1 MGTIIVNASL
11 NQQVNFNIGGTITNI
26 DFGDGSPIIA
36 SSADTSIVYTYSASG
51 IYTITFNAT
60 SLDSVYFSN
69 NFNIESV
76 DVSSTPNLIALVV
89 ENQPYLTS
97 IDVSNSTITELSIRN
112 CYSFDTL
119 DITNSNDLTFIG
131 IQRTKLSSI
140 DLTSKTQL
148 VGLTVT
154 SSKLTSINTSPCS
167 LLDRLDLFNNELSG
181 ITFGTHNNIVK
192 GTNLSMNKLTSI
204 DLSGLPNVR
213 NIDLGLNQLT
223 SLNVSSNTSLRILRL
238 GGNNINAT
246 NLTSILVSLDGFG
259 LSGGTLYISNQN
271 PLTTPT
277 PVGLAA
283 ISRLQ
288 SKGWSIDYEN
298 KNTDLFVKTIP
309 WECDSLVNTF
319 GFNVD
324 QVYENGTI
332 YNFSGY
338 SDFFTCGQVV
348 GSDSYGYGEKIYT
361 PLVGP
366 YETCNECNN
375 YDIISLERCNSERE
389 IYQFSLSS
397 FTGTPLVGDTY
408 YINFATPTGGLTP
421 PLNILGCFSVNGFGN
436 IKEGDSLSVL
446 ISGTSET
453 SCTTCLE
460 GNSKTYL
467 VYNCNNFDLTHYIS
481 LPDDS
486 LIGHLITFNDIA
498 TGLEQFCGIV
508 DSEQIGSVDIS
519 LVNDLGL
526 YTEELCTQC
535 LSTVAEKREIVDCL
549 DSENVQV
556 VWNSLFFESGDV
568 SNLSTNDGCFTVS
581 GLTEDDVTVQTF
593 LDFDPQPDCQ
603 DCIQC
608 NGVTYTATSLDEE
621 CLGGGR
627 ESIFASYQYLEIGQV
642 ISLNDSCVQITSVSP
657 GISDFNPYYSFKT
670 FATCEECKSTTMERW
685 EAIDC
690 VTNRSFT
697 VNMVSG
703 SSINDIVH
711 IKWGETDLVCVTL
724 SNLTDGIASFYSDGI
739 THNDC
744 PTCSST
750 IELGLTLIGCT
761 TGIES
766 YVKVTSEVWQNIVGY
781 SIPFTVGYPVISDAN
796 GNCYYVKN
804 SCPIT
809 VQEGAQSFTPQN
821 YYFNCPQCAFDNQSD
836 NQRMARSANTEY
848 NACVICCDCGST
860 ATTVNSVTTP
870 HPVYT
875 DGFGTPVTQLNMV
888 VLGGING
895 LNS

>member
-11 NQQVNFNIGGTITNI
+11 NNQVNFDIKGTITNI

-36 SSADTSIVYTYSASG
+36 SSADTQILYTYSAAG
-51 IYTITFNAT
+51 TYNITFGTT
-60 SLDSVYFSN
+60 SLVEFRANQNY
-69 NFNIESV
+69 NITSI
-76 DVSSTPNLIALVV
+76 DLSSTSSLNDVFV
-89 ENQPYLTS
+89 NQQPYLTS
-97 IDVSNSTITELSIRN
+97 VDVSNSSILKLQISN
-112 CYSFDTL
+112 CYSFNNL
-119 DITNSNDLTFIG
+119 DISSSNNLEDIV
-131 IQRTKLSSI
+131 IQRTQLSSI

-167 LLDRLDLFNNELSG
+167 LLRKLQLYNNELSG
-181 ITFGTHNNIVK
+181 VTFGTHTLVED
-192 GTNLSMNKLTSI
+192 TRLDMNKLTSI
-204 DLSGLPNVR
+204 NLSGLPNLTKI
-213 NIDLGLNQLT
+213 NLGLNQLT
-223 SLNVSSNTSLRILRL
+223 SLNISSNSQLQSLSL

-259 LSGGTLYISNQN
+259 LNDGFLYISNQN

-283 ISRLQ
+283 ISSLEGN
-288 SKGWSIDYEN
+288 GWNIDYQNESTN
-298 KNTDLFVKTIP
+298 LLVKTTT

-319 GFNVD
+319 SFNVD

-338 SDFFTCGQVV
+338 SDSFTCGQVV
-348 GSDSYGYGEKIYT
+348 GSEFDYGQEILE
-361 PLVGP
+361 PLIGP

-375 YDIISLERCNSERE
+375 YDIIILERCNAEQRER
-389 IYQFSLSS
+389 YQFSLSS
-397 FTGTPLVGDTY
+397 FTGTPLVGDVY
-408 YINFATPTGGLTP
+408 YLNFATPTGDLTP
-421 PLNILGCFSVNGFGN
+421 PLNILGCFSVTGFGN
-436 IKEGDSLSVL
+436 LKEKDSLSVL

-508 DSEQIGSVDIS
+508 DSEQIGSVNIS

-526 YTEELCTQC
+526 YTEELCAEC
-535 LSTVAEKREIVDCL
+535 LSTVAEKRTIVDCL
-549 DSENVQV
+549 DNENVQV

-568 SNLSTNDGCFTVS
+568 SNLSTSDGCFTVS
-581 GLTEDDVTVQTF
+581 GLTEDDVTIQTF

-608 NGVTYTATSLDEE
+608 NGVTYTALSLDEE

-627 ESIFASYQYLEIGQV
+627 ETIFASYQYLEIGQV
-642 ISLNDSCVQITSVSP
+642 ISLNGRCALITSVSP
-657 GISDFNPYYSFKT
+657 GISDFRLYYSFKT
-670 FATCEECKSTTMERW
+670 FETCEECQSTSMETW

-690 VTNRSFT
+690 ATNQVFNVSL
-697 VNMVSG
+697 VSG
-703 SSINDIVH
+703 SSENDIVH
-711 IKWGETDLVCVTL
+711 IKWGETDFLCVTL
-724 SNLTDGIASFYSDGI
+724 SILTDGISPFYSDGI

-744 PTCSST
+744 TTCEST
-750 IELGLTLIGCT
+750 IELGLTIRSCV

-766 YVKVTSEVWQNIVGY
+766 YIKVTSEVWQNIVGY
-781 SIPFTVGYPVISDAN
+781 STPFTVGYPVISDAN
-796 GNCYYVKN
+796 GNCYFVTN

-809 VQEGAQSFTPQN
+809 IQEGAQSFTPQN
-821 YYFNCPQCAFDNQSD
+821 YYFNCPQCAFDNQSAD
-836 NQRMARSANTEY
+836 QRIARSANTEY
-848 NACVICCDCGST
+848 NTCVICCDCGST
-860 ATTVNSVTTP
+860 ATTVNSVATP

>member
-11 NQQVNFNIGGTITNI
+11 SSQVNFKITGTITNI

-51 IYTITFNAT
+51 TYNVTFGTT
-60 SLDSVYFSN
+60 SLNGLAAEN
-69 NFNIESV
+69 NYNITSI
-76 DVSSTPNLIALVV
+76 DLSSTPSLIELYVKG
-89 ENQPYLTS
+89 QPYLTS
-97 IDVSNSTITELSIRN
+97 VDVSNSSILTLQISN
-112 CYSFDTL
+112 CYSFNNL
-119 DITNSNDLTFIG
+119 DISSSNNLEDIG
-131 IQRTKLSSI
+131 INRTQLSSI

-148 VGLTVT
+148 VALSVI

-167 LLDRLDLFNNELSG
+167 LLEKLQLYNNELSAV
-181 ITFGTHNNIVK
+181 TFGTHILVEQ
-192 GTNLSMNKLTSI
+192 TRLDMNKLTSI
-204 DLSGLPNVR
+204 NLSGLPNLT

-223 SLNVSSNTSLRILRL
+223 SLNISSNSSLIALYL

-259 LSGGTLYISNQN
+259 LNDGFLYISNQN

-283 ISRLQ
+283 ISNLEG
-288 SKGWSIDYEN
+288 KDWSIDYQNESTN
-298 KNTDLFVKTIP
+298 LFVKMTT
-309 WECDSLVNTF
+309 WECGSLVNTF
-319 GFNVD
+319 SFNVD

-338 SDFFTCGQVV
+338 SDSFITCGQVV
-348 GSDSYGYGEKIYT
+348 ESEGYGYGQKILD
-361 PLVGP
+361 PLIGP
-366 YETCNECNN
+366 YETCDECNN
-375 YDIISLERCNSERE
+375 YDIIFLQRCDGKKEK
-389 IYQFSLSS
+389 YQFSLSS

-408 YINFATPTGGLTP
+408 YINFATPTGDLTP

-436 IKEGDSLSVL
+436 LKEGDSLSVL

-467 VYNCNNFDLTHYIS
+467 VYNCNNFDLTHYII

-508 DSEQIGSVDIS
+508 DSEQIGSVNIS

-526 YTEELCTQC
+526 YTEELCAEC
-535 LSTVAEKREIVDCL
+535 LSTVAEKRTIVDCL
-549 DSENVQV
+549 DNENVQV

-568 SNLSTNDGCFTVS
+568 SNLSTSDGCFTVS
-581 GLTEDDVTVQTF
+581 GLTEDDVTIQTF

-608 NGVTYTATSLDEE
+608 NGVTYTAAPLDDD
-621 CLGGGR
+621 CLGGR
-627 ESIFASYQYLEIGQV
+627 LLSFASHQYLEIGQV
-642 ISLNDSCVQITSVSP
+642 ISLNGSCVQITSVSP
-657 GISDFNPYYSFKT
+657 GISGVTLFYSFKT
-670 FATCEECKSTTMERW
+670 FETCEECKSTSMEIW

-690 VTNRSFT
+690 VTNQVFNVSL
-697 VNMVSG
+697 VSG
-703 SSINDIVH
+703 SSENDIVH
-711 IKWGETDLVCVTL
+711 IKWGETDFLCVTL
-724 SNLTDGIASFYSDGI
+724 SILTDGISPFYSNGI

-744 PTCSST
+744 TTCEST
-750 IELGLTLIGCT
+750 IELGLTIRSCV

-766 YVKVTSEVWQNIVGY
+766 YIKVTSEVWQNIVGH
-781 SIPFTVGYPVISDAN
+781 STPLTVGYPVISDAN
-796 GNCYYVKN
+796 GNCYIVTN

-809 VQEGAQSFTPQN
+809 IQEGAQSFTPQN
-821 YYFNCPQCAFDNQSD
+821 YYFNCPQCAFDNQSAD
-836 NQRMARSANTEY
+836 QRIARSANTEY

-860 ATTVNSVTTP
+860 ATTVNSVATP

>member
-11 NQQVNFNIGGTITNI
+11 NSQVNFEITGTITNI

-51 IYTITFNAT
+51 IYNVTFGTT
-60 SLDSVYFSN
+60 SLVDLVAKSN
-69 NFNIESV
+69 YNITSI
-76 DVSSTPNLIALVV
+76 DLSSTSSLNRLYVYD
-89 ENQPYLTS
+89 QPYLTS
-97 IDVSNSTITELSIRN
+97 VDVSNSSILLLEISN
-112 CYSFDTL
+112 CYSFNNL
-119 DITNSNDLTFIG
+119 DISSSNNLEQIS
-131 IQRTKLSSI
+131 INRTQLSSI

-148 VGLTVT
+148 VGLSVT

-167 LLDRLDLFNNELSG
+167 LLEKLQLYNNELSG
-181 ITFGTHNNIVK
+181 VTFGTHTGVT
-192 GTNLSMNKLTSI
+192 GTRLFMNKLTSI
-204 DLSGLPNVR
+204 NLSGLPNLT

-223 SLNVSSNTSLRILRL
+223 SLNISSNSLLQNLSL

-259 LSGGTLYISNQN
+259 LNGGFLYISNQN

-283 ISRLQ
+283 ISNLEGR
-288 SKGWSIDYEN
+288 SWSINYQNESTN
-298 KNTDLFVKTIP
+298 LSVQIYA
-309 WECDSLVNTF
+309 WECGSLVNTF
-319 GFNVD
+319 VFNVD

-332 YNFSGY
+332 YNFSNY
-338 SDFFTCGQVV
+338 SERITCGQVV
-348 GSDSYGYGEKIYT
+348 GSDKYEYGQETLK
-361 PLVGP
+361 PLIGP

-375 YDIISLERCNSERE
+375 YDIIVLERCDGKRER
-389 IYQFSLSS
+389 YQFSLSS
-397 FTGTPLVGDTY
+397 FTGTPLVGDVY
-408 YINFATPTGGLTP
+408 YLNFATPTGDLTP
-421 PLNILGCFSVNGFGN
+421 PLNVLGCFYVKGFGN
-436 IKEGDSLSVL
+436 LKEGDSLSVL

-508 DSEQIGSVDIS
+508 DSEESGSVNIS

-526 YTEELCTQC
+526 YTEELCAEC
-535 LSTVAEKREIVDCL
+535 LATVAEKRTIVDCL

-568 SNLSTNDGCFTVS
+568 SNLSTSDGCFTVS
-581 GLTEDDVTVQTF
+581 GLTEDDVTIQTF

-608 NGVTYTATSLDEE
+608 NGVTYTALSLNDG
-621 CLGGGR
+621 CL
-627 ESIFASYQYLEIGQV
+627 ESRGISFASYQYLEIGQV
-642 ISLNDSCVQITSVSP
+642 IYLNGRCALITSVSP
-657 GISDFNPYYSFKT
+657 GISDSVPYYSFKT
-670 FATCEECKSTTMERW
+670 FETCEECLSTSMETW

-690 VTNRSFT
+690 VTNQVFNVSL
-697 VNMVSG
+697 VSG
-703 SSINDIVH
+703 SSENDIVH
-711 IKWGETDLVCVTL
+711 IKWGETDFLCVTL
-724 SNLTDGIASFYSDGI
+724 SRLTDGISRFYSDGI

-744 PTCSST
+744 TTCEST
-750 IELGLTLIGCT
+750 IELGLTIRSCV

-766 YVKVTSEVWQNIVGY
+766 YIKVTSEVWQNIVGY
-781 SIPFTVGYPVISDAN
+781 STPFTVGYPVISDAN
-796 GNCYYVKN
+796 GNCYFVTN

-809 VQEGAQSFTPQN
+809 IQEGAQSFTPQN

-860 ATTVNSVTTP
+860 ATTVNSVATP

>member
-11 NQQVNFNIGGTITNI
+11 NSQVNFEITGTITNI

-36 SSADTSIVYTYSASG
+36 SSADTSIIYNITFSASSLIG
-51 IYTITFNAT
+51 LSVQNNYNIT
-60 SLDSVYFSN
+60 SIDL
-69 NFNIESV
+69 
-76 DVSSTPNLIALVV
+76 SSTPSLIELYVDD
-89 ENQPYLTS
+89 QPYLTS
-97 IDVSNSTITELSIRN
+97 VDVSNSAILLLDISN
-112 CYSFDTL
+112 CYSFNTL
-119 DITNSNDLTFIG
+119 DISSSNNLQEIV
-131 IQRTKLSSI
+131 ISRTQLSSI

-148 VGLTVT
+148 GGLSVT
-154 SSKLTSINTSPCS
+154 SSKLTSINTTPCS
-167 LLDRLDLFNNELSG
+167 LLEKLQLYNNELSG
-181 ITFGTHNNIVK
+181 ITFGTHSGVT

-204 DLSGLPNVR
+204 NLSGLPNLT
-213 NIDLGLNQLT
+213 NINLGLNQLT
-223 SLNVSSNTSLRILRL
+223 SLNISSNSLLENLNL

-259 LSGGTLYISNQN
+259 LNDGFVYISNQN

-277 PVGLAA
+277 PVGLSA
-283 ISRLQ
+283 ISNLEGKNWGINYQNQ
-288 SKGWSIDYEN
+288 STNLSIQIYA
-298 KNTDLFVKTIP
+298 

-319 GFNVD
+319 VFNVD

-338 SDFFTCGQVV
+338 SESFTCGQVV
-348 GSDSYGYGEKIYT
+348 GSDKYEYVDEGNT

-375 YDIISLERCNSERE
+375 YDIILLERCNSESE
-389 IYQFSLSS
+389 IYQFSLSA

-408 YINFATPTGGLTP
+408 YLNFATPTKDLTP
-421 PLNILGCFSVNGFGN
+421 PLNILGCFSVTGFE
-436 IKEGDSLSVL
+436 KRFEEAPLSVL
-446 ISGTSET
+446 ISATSET
-453 SCTTCLE
+453 SCATCLE

-467 VYNCNNFDLTHYIS
+467 VYHCNNFELTHYIS

-535 LSTVAEKREIVDCL
+535 LSTVAEKRQIVDCL
-549 DSENVQV
+549 DSNNVQV
-556 VWNSLFFESGDV
+556 VWNSIFFESGDV

-581 GLTEDDVTVQTF
+581 GLTEDDVTIQTF

-608 NGVTYTATSLDEE
+608 NGVTYTAVSLDEE
-621 CLGGGR
+621 CLNGPKLL
-627 ESIFASYQYLEIGQV
+627 IFASYQYLEIGQV
-642 ISLNDSCVQITSVSP
+642 ISLNGSCRRITSVSP
-657 GISDFNPYYSFKT
+657 GISDFDPYYSLKT
-670 FATCEECKSTTMERW
+670 FGTCEECQSTSMELW

-690 VTNRSFT
+690 ATNQSFN
-697 VNMVSG
+697 VIMVSG
-703 SSINDIVH
+703 SSVNDIVH
-711 IKWGETDLVCVTL
+711 IKWGETDFLCVTL
-724 SNLTDGIASFYSDGI
+724 SNLIDFGIVPFYSDGI

-750 IELGLTLIGCT
+750 IELGLTIRSCA
-761 TGIES
+761 TGVES

-781 SIPFTVGYPVISDAN
+781 SLPFTVGYPVISDAN
-796 GNCYYVKN
+796 GNCYFVIN